1 MQKFESNEYII
12 HLRNGKF
19 MNSQKGGRIITL
31 PLIDELIIIPIK
43 DLIININIKFKI
55 QPQDDYEIE
64 ISGIFIWRVI
74 NPKKAYNSVSWN
86 INDENYIEKILKSL
100 VESVLIRLYLEYISN
115 NFVRVNKLIFAEKI
129 KDTINR
135 VINKWGIS
143 IEIVEFENI
152 SKNFSNNL
160 KKIKGGNKDK

>member
-1 MQKFESNEYII
+1 
-12 HLRNGKF
+12 

-129 KDTINR
+129 KDTING

>member
-1 MQKFESNEYII
+1 
-12 HLRNGKF
+12 